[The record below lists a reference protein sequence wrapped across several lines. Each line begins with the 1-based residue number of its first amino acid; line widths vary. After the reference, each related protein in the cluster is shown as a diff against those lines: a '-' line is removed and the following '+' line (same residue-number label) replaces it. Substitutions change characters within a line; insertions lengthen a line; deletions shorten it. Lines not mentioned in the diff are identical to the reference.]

1 MLKKGND
8 IMATKKRLIDSLQE
22 EELNEEKLNE
32 EKEQQKEKNSIVKKP
47 VEQIISKD
55 GAKDKQ
61 ISAKVN
67 MKMYNAF
74 TTINKA
80 QGISN
85 NSALNMLIAK
95 YVRENRVIL
104 DEENIL

>member
-1 MLKKGND
+1 
-8 IMATKKRLIDSLQE
+8 MATKKRLIDSLQE
-22 EELNEEKLNE
+22 EELNE